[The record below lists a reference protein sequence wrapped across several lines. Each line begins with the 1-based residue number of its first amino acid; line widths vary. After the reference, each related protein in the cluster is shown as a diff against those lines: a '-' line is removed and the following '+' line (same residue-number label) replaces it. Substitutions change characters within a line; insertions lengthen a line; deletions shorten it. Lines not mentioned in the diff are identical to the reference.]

1 MSQHLSTTT
10 RRRLL
15 TTTVVIATALAAS
28 TVVPAEAASVVSN
41 SVQNSSVVSALGNA
55 VTAIGVFLFIIAGI
69 INNTLV
75 QRLGFKLTEVV
86 GLPSL

>member
-1 MSQHLSTTT
+1 MSQPTDRTPSNRVRNALIV
-10 RRRLL
+10 L
-15 TTTVVIATALAAS
+15 ATAMVAS

-41 SVQNSSVVSALGNA
+41 SLQQSSLVSAFEHT
-55 VTAIGVFLFIIAGI
+55 VSIIGVVFFIIAGI

-75 QRLGFKLTEVV
+75 KRLGFKLTEVV